1 MEISEERVLREKLAL
16 LMQEHGD
23 MDEAINALDG
33 QVHPDNLQLQRLKKQ
48 KLQLKDQIKSL
59 EDKLTPDIIA

>member
-1 MEISEERVLREKLAL
+1 MEISEEREIREKLAI
-16 LMQEHGD
+16 MTQEHRD

-48 KLQLKDQIKSL
+48 KLHLKDLILQL
-59 EDKLTPDIIA
+59 EGKLTPDIIA

>member
-1 MEISEERVLREKLAL
+1 MEISEEREMREKLA
-16 LMQEHGD
+16 MMTQEHRD

-48 KLQLKDQIKSL
+48 KLHQKDLIKQL
-59 EDKLTPDIIA
+59 EARLTPDIIA